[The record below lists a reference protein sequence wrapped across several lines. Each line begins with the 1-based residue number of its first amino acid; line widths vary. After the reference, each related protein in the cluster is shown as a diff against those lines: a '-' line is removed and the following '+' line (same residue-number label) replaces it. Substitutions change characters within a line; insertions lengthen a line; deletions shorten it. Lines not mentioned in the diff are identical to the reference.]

1 MSASSSMISLPFA
14 PSCSVQSLDR
24 FYVGW
29 AVNGKVT
36 CANNSPADHP
46 KLTVIETLDDLVKLG
61 VTAADLA
68 SVDLGY
74 LSETP
79 VVGVSFQPEN
89 ETLVIGPWG
98 LVLFPVLASHLC
110 AIMCHQQIHFL
121 SVDVTVVEV
130 QVL

>member
-1 MSASSSMISLPFA
+1 M
-14 PSCSVQSLDR
+14 
-24 FYVGW
+24 
-29 AVNGKVT
+29 NGKVT
-36 CANNSPADHP
+36 CANNSRPELSPADHP

-61 VTAADLA
+61 VTATDLS

-79 VVGVSFQPEN
+79 VAGVSFQPEN

-98 LVLFPVLASHLC
+98 LVLFPVLARHLC
-110 AIMCHQQIHFL
+110 AIMCDQQIHFL